1 MLSYFLEKE
10 ESRDVVTGEQMLGY
24 FLEREESRPTTG
36 AQMLSYFLEKEES
49 RDVVTGEQMLGY
61 FLEREESRP
70 TTGAQMLSYFLET
83 EHGRRSSMTEKDV
96 RLTGSELLEYMLEL
110 QPVPTASPTPAPTRS
125 PVSGFDLL
133 EYFVPE
139 PARNTVSKKTL
150 FVDFLSSTLED
161 NVSGADLLAELL
173 TSDQVNAYNKQ
184 ELEVQLDKK
193 EAKVSGEMLL
203 SYLQEREDEP
213 SIRTDLLG
221 LLELNDADIQHC
233 VDGTAPCKA
242 ATSAQVLRAV
252 SRSDSVVMIDKLTSY
267 MCRNSGHSLPI
278 CSTVTDMQQGGQD
291 GPRKNS
297 AALPKPRAP
306 LVSILTTAAKVKSM

>member
-1 MLSYFLEKE
+1 
-10 ESRDVVTGEQMLGY
+10 VTGEQMLGY

-213 SIRTDLLG
+213 SIKTDLLG

-297 AALPKPRAP
+297 AASPKPRAP
-306 LVSILTTAAKVKSM
+306 LVSILSTAAKVKSM

>member
-1 MLSYFLEKE
+1 M
-10 ESRDVVTGEQMLGY
+10 G
-24 FLEREESRPTTG
+24 
-36 AQMLSYFLEKEES
+36 
-49 RDVVTGEQMLGY
+49 
-61 FLEREESRP
+61 
-70 TTGAQMLSYFLET
+70 
-83 EHGRRSSMTEKDV
+83 
-96 RLTGSELLEYMLEL
+96 
-110 QPVPTASPTPAPTRS
+110 
-125 PVSGFDLL
+125 DLL

-173 TSDQVNAYNKQ
+173 TSDQVNAYDKQ
-184 ELEVQLDKK
+184 EL
-193 EAKVSGEMLL
+193 
-203 SYLQEREDEP
+203 EDEP
-213 SIRTDLLG
+213 SIKTDLLG

-297 AALPKPRAP
+297 AASPKPRAP
-306 LVSILTTAAKVKSM
+306 LVSILSTAAKVKSM